1 MRFLIVTESRGLYQ
15 TNTITLAEL
24 MLSDKHEIDIID
36 MDNKR
41 LYYKNGWIDL
51 PTWDDEKLGIVE
63 V

>member
-51 PTWDDEKLGIVE
+51 PTLDDEKLGIVE